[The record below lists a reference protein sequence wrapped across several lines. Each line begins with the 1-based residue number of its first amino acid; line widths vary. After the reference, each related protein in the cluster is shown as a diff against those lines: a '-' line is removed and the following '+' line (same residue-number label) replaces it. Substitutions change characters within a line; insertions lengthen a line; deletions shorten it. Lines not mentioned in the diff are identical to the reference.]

1 MVNIIKVKTEMYIL
15 YFEIIINCGKKFTT
29 EARVAPAPIATKSE
43 GKAQHINVDED
54 VRRANNPIL
63 LELIFLL
70 NIIIIFQFA

>member
-1 MVNIIKVKTEMYIL
+1 MYIL

-29 EARVAPAPIATKSE
+29 DARVAPAPIATKSD

-54 VRRANNPIL
+54 FICANIPIL

-70 NIIIIFQFA
+70 NIIIIF